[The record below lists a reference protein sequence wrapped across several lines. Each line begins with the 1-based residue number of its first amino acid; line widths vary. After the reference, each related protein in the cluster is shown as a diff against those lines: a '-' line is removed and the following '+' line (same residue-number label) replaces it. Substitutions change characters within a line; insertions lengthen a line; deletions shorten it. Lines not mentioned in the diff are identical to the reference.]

1 MRNNLD
7 RHLSAVRNLGILAHV
22 DAGKTTVTER
32 ILYATGTTHKRGEV
46 HDGTTITDFDPQE
59 RDRGITIFAAA
70 VSCDW
75 DGHRI
80 NLIDTPGHVDFADEV
95 GRSLRVLDGAVA
107 VFDAVAGV
115 EPQSESVWR
124 QADRHGVPRIAF
136 VNKLDRVGAD
146 LDTAVA
152 SIRERLHP
160 VPLVVQLPIGT
171 ENAFTGVV
179 DLLRMRAL
187 TWNDGSDTAA
197 ETVVEAVVEA
207 VVPEELREEA
217 LRRRRM
223 LEEAVAERH
232 PAALEEFCDRET
244 LSADTLSRALRDL
257 TRTGDG
263 VVVLCGS
270 AYRNRGIEPLLDAVV
285 AYLPSPLDVPP
296 VCGMRDGVD
305 GMRHADGEMHKAVND
320 MQESVD
326 RMQDGADDVQGG
338 VDRMQ
343 DGADDVQG
351 GVDRMQD
358 GADDVQGGVD
368 RMQDGADDVQGGV
381 DRMQDVVGE
390 QRAADPAAPFAALA
404 FKVSATPTGRLTYLR
419 VYSGTIEKGDAVWES
434 GARRT
439 ERIGRILSVQADRH
453 AQLERAVAGDI
464 VAVVGLKSA
473 RAGSTLC
480 APGAPIVLEPPG
492 VPEPVVSVAVEALAS
507 TDADRLASALAR
519 LAEEDPSLVVRT
531 DPETGQTV
539 LSGMGELHLEVA
551 VEKVRRGLGVEVN
564 VGRPRVTYRETV
576 ARGVSGLV
584 FRHVKQDGGAGQF
597 AQVVLD
603 VEPLGAAGVG
613 SAGGA
618 EGSGGDTEI
627 GAESGFVFRSAVV
640 GGRVPQEYVRAV
652 EAGCRDA
659 LAEGPLGGHPVTGLR
674 VTLTDG
680 ATHVKDSS
688 EMAFRTAG
696 RLGLR
701 EALRGCAMVLL
712 EPVVEV
718 TVTVPQDAV
727 GGVLGDLAARRGRVT
742 DSTVR
747 GGSAVVTATVPLAE
761 LFGYATRLRSRTQG
775 RGTFSARPTGYA
787 PAPASAATPGA
798 ATMK

>member
-7 RHLSAVRNLGILAHV
+7 RHLAAVRNLGILAHV

-32 ILYATGTTHKRGEV
+32 ILFATGTTHKRGEV
-46 HDGTTITDFDPQE
+46 HDGTTVTDFDPQE

-75 DGHRI
+75 DGHRV

-95 GRSLRVLDGAVA
+95 ERSLRVLDGAVA

-136 VNKLDRVGAD
+136 VNKLDRTGAD

-152 SIRERLHP
+152 SIRDRLHP
-160 VPLVVQLPIGT
+160 APLVVQLPIGA
-171 ENAFTGVV
+171 EDAFVGVV
-179 DLLRMRAL
+179 DLVRMRAL
-187 TWNDGSDTAA
+187 TWEDGA
-197 ETVVEAVVEA
+197 ETAVEGP
-207 VVPEELREEA
+207 VPEELREEA
-217 LRRRRM
+217 LRRRRL
-223 LEEAVAERH
+223 LEEEVAERH
-232 PAALEEFCDRET
+232 PAALEEFCDREKLTAET
-244 LSADTLSRALRDL
+244 LDEALRDL

-285 AYLPSPLDVPP
+285 AYLPSPLDVPA

-305 GMRHADGEMHKAVND
+305 ER
-320 MQESVD
+320 
-326 RMQDGADDVQGG
+326 RP
-338 VDRMQ
+338 
-343 DGADDVQG
+343 
-351 GVDRMQD
+351 
-358 GADDVQGGVD
+358 
-368 RMQDGADDVQGGV
+368 
-381 DRMQDVVGE
+381 
-390 QRAADPAAPFAALA
+390 ADPAAPFAALA
-404 FKVSATPTGRLTYLR
+404 FKVNATPTGRLTYLR
-419 VYSGTIEKGDAVWES
+419 VYSGTIEKGDAVWDAS
-434 GARRT
+434 AGRG
-439 ERIGRILSVQADRH
+439 ERVGRILRVQADRH

-464 VAVVGLKSA
+464 VAVIGLKAA

-480 APGAPIVLEPPG
+480 APEAPLVLEPPG
-492 VPEPVVSVAVEALAS
+492 VADPVVSVAVEPRRG

-519 LAEEDPSLVVRT
+519 LAEEDPSLTVRS
-531 DPETGQTV
+531 DAETGQTV

-551 VEKVRRGLGVEVN
+551 VEKMRRALGLEVN

-576 ARGVSGLV
+576 GRGVSGLV

-597 AQVVLD
+597 AHVVLD
-603 VEPLGAAGVG
+603 VEPL
-613 SAGGA
+613 
-618 EGSGGDTEI
+618 ED
-627 GAESGFVFRSAVV
+627 GFEFRSAVV

-659 LAEGPLGGHPVTGLR
+659 LAEGPLGGHAVTGLR

-701 EALRGCAMVLL
+701 EALRACAMVLL

-718 TVTVPQDAV
+718 TVTVPEDAV

-742 DSTVR
+742 GSEVR
-747 GGSAVVTATVPLAE
+747 GAAAVVTATVPLAE

-775 RGTFSARPTGYA
+775 RGTFTARPTGYA
-787 PAPASAATPGA
+787 PAPALTAAP
-798 ATMK
+798 

>member
-1 MRNNLD
+1 MRTNVNTLA
-7 RHLSAVRNLGILAHV
+7 LVRNLGILAHV

-32 ILYATGTTHKRGEV
+32 ILYATGTTHRRGEV

-70 VSCDW
+70 VSCAW
-75 DGHRI
+75 EGHRI

-95 GRSLRVLDGAVA
+95 ERSLRVLDGAVA

-136 VNKLDRVGAD
+136 VNKLDRAGAD

-160 VPLVVQLPIGT
+160 APLVVQLPIGA
-171 ENAFTGVV
+171 EDGFRGVV
-179 DLLRMRAL
+179 DLVRMRAL
-187 TWNDGSDTAA
+187 VWDDGSDTA
-197 ETVVEAVVEA
+197 VERP
-207 VVPEELREEA
+207 VPQGLREEA
-217 LRRRRM
+217 QRRRRL
-223 LEEAVAERH
+223 LEEAVAELH
-232 PAALEEFCDRET
+232 TGALEEFCMRAAMSAQT
-244 LSADTLSRALRDL
+244 LVAALRDL
-257 TRTGDG
+257 TRSGDG

-285 AYLPSPLDVPP
+285 AYLPSPLDVP
-296 VCGMRDGVD
+296 
-305 GMRHADGEMHKAVND
+305 A
-320 MQESVD
+320 
-326 RMQDGADDVQGG
+326 VQGTF
-338 VDRMQ
+338 
-343 DGADDVQG
+343 DGT
-351 GVDRMQD
+351 
-358 GADDVQGGVD
+358 
-368 RMQDGADDVQGGV
+368 
-381 DRMQDVVGE
+381 E
-390 QRAADPAAPFAALA
+390 QERAADPAAPFAALA
-404 FKVSATPTGRLTYLR
+404 FKVNATPTGRLTYLR
-419 VYSGTIEKGDAVWES
+419 VYSGTIEKGDAVWDA
-434 GARRT
+434 GVRRT
-439 ERIGRILSVQADRH
+439 ERIGRILRVQADRH
-453 AQLERAVAGDI
+453 AHVDRAVAGDI
-464 VAVVGLKSA
+464 VAVVGLKFA

-492 VPEPVVSVAVEALAS
+492 VAEPVVSVAVEARRS
-507 TDADRLASALAR
+507 TDADKLASALAR
-519 LAEEDPSLVVRT
+519 LTEEDPSLVVRT

-551 VEKVRRGLGVEVN
+551 AEKLRSGHALEVN
-564 VGRPRVTYRETV
+564 VGRPRVSYRETV
-576 ARGVSGLV
+576 GRGVSGLV

-597 AQVVLD
+597 AHVVLD
-603 VEPLGAAGVG
+603 VELLD
-613 SAGGA
+613 
-618 EGSGGDTEI
+618 EGFE
-627 GAESGFVFRSAVV
+627 FRSAVV

-688 EMAFRTAG
+688 ETAFRTAG

-701 EALRGCAMVLL
+701 EALRACAMVLL

-718 TVTVPQDAV
+718 TVTVPEDAV
-727 GGVLGDLAARRGRVT
+727 GGVLGDLAARRGRVSGSAT
-742 DSTVR
+742 R
-747 GGSAVVTATVPLAE
+747 GGAAVVTATVPLAE

-775 RGTFSARPTGYA
+775 RGTFTARPTGYA
-787 PAPASAATPGA
+787 PAPAATA
-798 ATMK
+798 VR